1 MNLQAKS
8 IALIGLNASGKTR
21 YAQQMR
27 RMMATDSVRYMA
39 FCDTYGTQT
48 DRAYYLQQRWN
59 QHDIDSETPTVGQSL
74 ERAYQLTGADTP
86 ERRALRQRLTSSLGL
101 DRLLDQYVIA
111 LSSGELRKLQVTKT
125 LLANPK
131 TLILDS
137 PFIGLDTEA
146 RQQLDE
152 LLHFLTKEEG
162 LQVVMLL
169 AREEDIPD
177 WTEEVVR
184 MDPPSLPP
192 SPSRSLPPPP
202 SKRGGE
208 KTAPPLLEGDGGR
221 LEGGLFRPV
230 VEMHNVTISY
240 NGRTI
245 LGPVDWTIRQGECWA
260 LSGRNGSGKSTLL
273 SLISAD
279 NPQGYACDISL
290 FGRRRGSGESIWDIK
305 KRIGYVSPEM
315 HRSYQRQL
323 PALQVVA
330 SGLKDTVGLYVRPT
344 VEERELCLRWMDV
357 FGVGHLAE
365 RSFLTL
371 SGGEQRMVLLAR
383 AFVKSP
389 DLLIL
394 DEPLHGLDAPNS
406 QRAKDIIDTYCRQP
420 RKTLLMVTHYEH
432 ELPPCITHHKRL

>member
-1 MNLQAKS
+1 MDLQAKT
-8 IALIGLNASGKTR
+8 IAIVGRNASGKTR
-21 YAQQMR
+21 HAQQLR

-59 QHDIDSETPTVGQSL
+59 QHDIDTETPTVGQSL

-86 ERRALRQRLTSSLGL
+86 ERQALRRRLTSMLGL

-125 LLANPK
+125 LLANPR

-137 PFIGLDTEA
+137 PFIGLDAEA
-146 RQQLDE
+146 RLQLSE
-152 LLHFLTKEEG
+152 LLRFLSQEG
-162 LQVVMLL
+162 DLQVVLLL
-169 AREEDIPD
+169 AREEEIPD
-177 WTEEVVR
+177 WVEETEWMTPRE
-184 MDPPSLPP
+184 
-192 SPSRSLPPPP
+192 
-202 SKRGGE
+202 E
-208 KTAPPLLEGDGGR
+208 FCAPVPAFDGRELL
-221 LEGGLFRPV
+221 GGLGRTESQPGAGLGDPASCV
-230 VEMHNVTISY
+230 VEMRHVTVSY

-290 FGRRRGSGESIWDIK
+290 FGRQRGSGESIWDIK
-305 KRIGYVSPEM
+305 RRIGYVSPEM
-315 HRSYQRQL
+315 HRSYQRPL

-344 VEERELCLRWMDV
+344 AEEREICRRWMDV

-406 QRAKDIIDTYCRQP
+406 QRAKSIIDTYCRLP
-420 RKTLLMVTHYEH
+420 GKTLLMVTHYEH